1 MTDDSIDTIDPGPA
15 GWDFSEEAALNFDQ
29 IRVERLVSDL
39 RNNIA
44 ELATIRLAAN
54 TAHLLLAEEVS
65 LGSALTALQ
74 MLLSHMA
81 ANKPMLRVV
90 K

>member
-1 MTDDSIDTIDPGPA
+1 MTEDSIETTNLDPGPA
-15 GWDFSEEAALNFDQ
+15 GFDFSQLEQ

-65 LGSALTALQ
+65 LSSALTALQ

-81 ANKPMLRVV
+81 ANKPILRVV